1 MKKSICSRCT
11 RRPATFVCTHPGG
24 IVVACSVLL
33 TAIVSRDARPKAT
46 SVGSSGRWN
55 GRWPPSC
62 SPTSTPLSQT
72 RAWWFAEPTYSTTR
86 CVAQCSGTKT
96 VRSYHTTPTR
106 SRSDWSCV
114 RSLYDAGTGIIV
126 WSEGRP
132 AFAQPRA
139 APSPGS
145 GLKLQRPS
153 SDLTSRDSDSCGRR
167 RPAPRASGS
176 SVSSVSSA
184 RRGGR
189 RHFCVVGERSSRWSR
204 DRGAASGVA
213 KAANANAERDAA
225 FAPHPHQGRDGA
237 AHHRAVGTL
246 ASQGPDRGAILR
258 AGRPAGAAPAEQR
271 GPSSRKG
278 AAFNPAEEA
287 APLAALGLSNGELLF
302 LDYQVEREN
311 QAKSKAYAND
321 LFRKLA
327 KEGELRAQGTTNWTL
342 TNFLDYR
349 STKEFVLEAPPEPH
363 TKFVQLDARATATL
377 MNFMLGQ
384 AFSRMRVGHL
394 YGKWAEDGEGAAGV
408 EVHAIYEPKQDNTDK
423 EIRLV
428 DDAEGEAKADAVAA
442 MLGLV
447 RVGVVIAH
455 PAREYAFTINEL
467 LLASKLHAAC
477 VEKEGEKGKRFVTVK
492 ARPVL
497 EHETEI
503 EGVATVEAY
512 QMTDQ
517 CVALC
522 AREGGPA
529 FTQSKTDPRV
539 AKTAADCCFVVE
551 KKEQRK
557 AAVRLWERGRGRA
570 HTPHFISRATGRT
583 SSRLRRSPPLLG
595 TGFAVENRPSE
606 PQAAHAM
613 AEYLRNRASRK
624 EPFLTTVSEFHLLC
638 FLTNMLDMSADM
650 PALCGKVRE
659 QSGDDLDGFQMMIRC
674 YAGLTE

>member
-1 MKKSICSRCT
+1 M
-11 RRPATFVCTHPGG
+11 P
-24 IVVACSVLL
+24 LL
-33 TAIVSRDARPKAT
+33 LRIRTKDGTERLT
-46 SVGSSGRWN
+46 TE
-55 GRWPPSC
+55 PS
-62 SPTSTPLSQT
+62 
-72 RAWWFAEPTYSTTR
+72 A
-86 CVAQCSGTKT
+86 
-96 VRSYHTTPTR
+96 
-106 SRSDWSCV
+106 
-114 RSLYDAGTGIIV
+114 
-126 WSEGRP
+126 
-132 AFAQPRA
+132 
-139 APSPGS
+139 
-145 GLKLQRPS
+145 
-153 SDLTSRDSDSCGRR
+153 
-167 RPAPRASGS
+167 
-176 SVSSVSSA
+176 
-184 RRGGR
+184 
-189 RHFCVVGERSSRWSR
+189 
-204 DRGAASGVA
+204 
-213 KAANANAERDAA
+213 
-225 FAPHPHQGRDGA
+225 
-237 AHHRAVGTL
+237 TL
-246 ASQGPDRGAILR
+246 AALKSQIEAQFSVPVGQQALHRS
-258 AGRPAGAAPAEQR
+258 EQA

-287 APLAALGLSNGELLF
+287 ATLAALGLSNGELLF

-321 LFRKLA
+321 PFRTLA

-384 AFSRMRVGHL
+384 AFSCMRVGHL

-467 LLASKLHAAC
+467 LLASKLHAAA

-557 AAVRLWERGRGRA
+557 AAVRLWDAPRTGRLTRTRHSLA
-570 HTPHFISRATGRT
+570 HLALLPPLQVEHFISRVFDVARPF
-583 SSRLRRSPPLLG
+583 SSFLG

-674 YAGLTE
+674 YAGLD

>member
-1 MKKSICSRCT
+1 M
-11 RRPATFVCTHPGG
+11 P
-24 IVVACSVLL
+24 LL
-33 TAIVSRDARPKAT
+33 LRIRTKDGTERLT
-46 SVGSSGRWN
+46 TE
-55 GRWPPSC
+55 PS
-62 SPTSTPLSQT
+62 
-72 RAWWFAEPTYSTTR
+72 A
-86 CVAQCSGTKT
+86 
-96 VRSYHTTPTR
+96 
-106 SRSDWSCV
+106 
-114 RSLYDAGTGIIV
+114 
-126 WSEGRP
+126 
-132 AFAQPRA
+132 
-139 APSPGS
+139 
-145 GLKLQRPS
+145 
-153 SDLTSRDSDSCGRR
+153 
-167 RPAPRASGS
+167 
-176 SVSSVSSA
+176 
-184 RRGGR
+184 
-189 RHFCVVGERSSRWSR
+189 
-204 DRGAASGVA
+204 
-213 KAANANAERDAA
+213 
-225 FAPHPHQGRDGA
+225 
-237 AHHRAVGTL
+237 TL
-246 ASQGPDRGAILR
+246 AALKSQIEAQFSVPFGQQALHRS
-258 AGRPAGAAPAEQR
+258 EQA

-287 APLAALGLSNGELLF
+287 ATLAALGLSNGDLLF

-311 QAKSKAYAND
+311 QAKSQAYAND
-321 LFRKLA
+321 PFRKLA

-384 AFSRMRVGHL
+384 AFSCMRVGHL

-557 AAVRLWERGRGRA
+557 AAVE
-570 HTPHFISRATGRT
+570 HFISRVFDVARPF
-583 SSRLRRSPPLLG
+583 SSFLG

-674 YAGLTE
+674 YAGLD

>member
-1 MKKSICSRCT
+1 M
-11 RRPATFVCTHPGG
+11 P
-24 IVVACSVLL
+24 LL
-33 TAIVSRDARPKAT
+33 LRIRTKDGTERLT
-46 SVGSSGRWN
+46 TE
-55 GRWPPSC
+55 PS
-62 SPTSTPLSQT
+62 
-72 RAWWFAEPTYSTTR
+72 A
-86 CVAQCSGTKT
+86 
-96 VRSYHTTPTR
+96 
-106 SRSDWSCV
+106 
-114 RSLYDAGTGIIV
+114 
-126 WSEGRP
+126 
-132 AFAQPRA
+132 
-139 APSPGS
+139 
-145 GLKLQRPS
+145 
-153 SDLTSRDSDSCGRR
+153 
-167 RPAPRASGS
+167 
-176 SVSSVSSA
+176 
-184 RRGGR
+184 
-189 RHFCVVGERSSRWSR
+189 
-204 DRGAASGVA
+204 
-213 KAANANAERDAA
+213 
-225 FAPHPHQGRDGA
+225 
-237 AHHRAVGTL
+237 TL
-246 ASQGPDRGAILR
+246 AALKSQIEAQFSVPVGQQALHRS
-258 AGRPAGAAPAEQR
+258 EQA

-287 APLAALGLSNGELLF
+287 ATLAALGLSNGELLF

-321 LFRKLA
+321 PFRTLA

-384 AFSRMRVGHL
+384 AFSCMRVGHL

-442 MLGLV
+442 MLGLT

-467 LLASKLHAAC
+467 LLASKLHAAA

-557 AAVRLWERGRGRA
+557 AAVRIGTRLGQGASRA
-570 HTPHFISRATGRT
+570 HAT
-583 SSRLRRSPPLLG
+583 
-595 TGFAVENRPSE
+595 A
-606 PQAAHAM
+606 
-613 AEYLRNRASRK
+613 
-624 EPFLTTVSEFHLLC
+624 
-638 FLTNMLDMSADM
+638 
-650 PALCGKVRE
+650 
-659 QSGDDLDGFQMMIRC
+659 
-674 YAGLTE
+674 

>member
-1 MKKSICSRCT
+1 M
-11 RRPATFVCTHPGG
+11 P
-24 IVVACSVLL
+24 LL
-33 TAIVSRDARPKAT
+33 LRIRTKDGTERLT
-46 SVGSSGRWN
+46 TE
-55 GRWPPSC
+55 PS
-62 SPTSTPLSQT
+62 
-72 RAWWFAEPTYSTTR
+72 A
-86 CVAQCSGTKT
+86 
-96 VRSYHTTPTR
+96 
-106 SRSDWSCV
+106 
-114 RSLYDAGTGIIV
+114 
-126 WSEGRP
+126 
-132 AFAQPRA
+132 
-139 APSPGS
+139 
-145 GLKLQRPS
+145 
-153 SDLTSRDSDSCGRR
+153 
-167 RPAPRASGS
+167 
-176 SVSSVSSA
+176 
-184 RRGGR
+184 
-189 RHFCVVGERSSRWSR
+189 
-204 DRGAASGVA
+204 
-213 KAANANAERDAA
+213 
-225 FAPHPHQGRDGA
+225 
-237 AHHRAVGTL
+237 TL
-246 ASQGPDRGAILR
+246 AALKSQIEAQFSVPVGQQALHRS
-258 AGRPAGAAPAEQR
+258 EQA

-287 APLAALGLSNGELLF
+287 ATLAALGLSNGELLF

-321 LFRKLA
+321 PFRTLA

-384 AFSRMRVGHL
+384 AFSCMRVGHL

-467 LLASKLHAAC
+467 LLASKLHAAA

-557 AAVRLWERGRGRA
+557 AAVRLWDA
-570 HTPHFISRATGRT
+570 PRT
-583 SSRLRRSPPLLG
+583 RRLTR
-595 TGFAVENRPSE
+595 
-606 PQAAHAM
+606 AAH
-613 AEYLRNRASRK
+613 SS
-624 EPFLTTVSEFHLLC
+624 P
-638 FLTNMLDMSADM
+638 
-650 PALCGKVRE
+650 
-659 QSGDDLDGFQMMIRC
+659 
-674 YAGLTE
+674 

>member
-1 MKKSICSRCT
+1 M
-11 RRPATFVCTHPGG
+11 P
-24 IVVACSVLL
+24 LL
-33 TAIVSRDARPKAT
+33 LRIRTKDGTERLST
-46 SVGSSGRWN
+46 E
-55 GRWPPSC
+55 
-62 SPTSTPLSQT
+62 PTSTL
-72 RAWWFAEPTYSTTR
+72 
-86 CVAQCSGTKT
+86 AQLKGQIEAQFSVPSGQQALH
-96 VRSYHTTPTR
+96 RS
-106 SRSDWSCV
+106 
-114 RSLYDAGTGIIV
+114 
-126 WSEGRP
+126 
-132 AFAQPRA
+132 
-139 APSPGS
+139 
-145 GLKLQRPS
+145 
-153 SDLTSRDSDSCGRR
+153 
-167 RPAPRASGS
+167 
-176 SVSSVSSA
+176 
-184 RRGGR
+184 
-189 RHFCVVGERSSRWSR
+189 
-204 DRGAASGVA
+204 
-213 KAANANAERDAA
+213 
-225 FAPHPHQGRDGA
+225 
-237 AHHRAVGTL
+237 
-246 ASQGPDRGAILR
+246 
-258 AGRPAGAAPAEQR
+258 EQA

-287 APLAALGLSNGELLF
+287 ATLAALGLSNGELLF

-311 QAKSKAYAND
+311 QAKSQAYAND
-321 LFRKLA
+321 PFRKLA

-384 AFSRMRVGHL
+384 AFSCMRVGHL

-467 LLASKLHAAC
+467 LLASKLHAAA

-557 AAVRLWERGRGRA
+557 AAVRIRTRLGQGASRA
-570 HTPHFISRATGRT
+570 HATAAQSSPRAPPAATGRALHLP
-583 SSRLRRSPPLLG
+583 RLRRRAAVLLVPRHRLRRREPPVRAAGGARDGRVPAEPRLPEGAVPDDRLRVPPALLPDEHARHVRRHARALRQGARAERRRPRRLPDDDPLLRG
-595 TGFAVENRPSE
+595 PRLSE
-606 PQAAHAM
+606 VGGA
-613 AEYLRNRASRK
+613 RAS
-624 EPFLTTVSEFHLLC
+624 V
-638 FLTNMLDMSADM
+638 
-650 PALCGKVRE
+650 
-659 QSGDDLDGFQMMIRC
+659 
-674 YAGLTE
+674 